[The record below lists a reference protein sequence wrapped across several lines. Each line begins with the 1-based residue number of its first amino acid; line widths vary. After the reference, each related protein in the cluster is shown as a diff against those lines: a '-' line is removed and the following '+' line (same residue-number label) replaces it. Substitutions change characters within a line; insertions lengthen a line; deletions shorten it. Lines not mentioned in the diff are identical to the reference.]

1 MRIERRGFLLVLS
14 SPSGAG
20 KTTIA
25 RLLVQRDGNLHLSVS
40 VTTRPRREG
49 EVDGRDY
56 LFIDRRRFDEMVA
69 QGELL
74 EHAIVFDNCYGTP
87 RRPIEEALAAGRD
100 VVGDLD
106 WQGTQQL
113 KESVREDLVSVF
125 VLPPSRAELEIRL
138 RARAQ
143 DSAAAVA
150 ARMAKAAEE
159 MSHWPEYDY
168 VIVNRDIEDSVAQV
182 QAIVAAERLRRERHL
197 PLVDFGSVD
206 IEDSVA
212 EVRAIVTAEGLRRE
226 KQLGLED
233 FVSHLLAA

>member
-20 KTTIA
+20 KTTITR
-25 RLLVQRDGNLHLSVS
+25 RLVERDPELDMSVS
-40 VTTRPRREG
+40 VTTRPRREE

-56 LFIDRRRFDEMVA
+56 LFIDRRRFDEMIA

-74 EHAIVFDNCYGTP
+74 DHASVFENGYGTP
-87 RRPIEEALAAGRD
+87 RRPIELALAAGRD

-182 QAIVAAERLRRERHL
+182 QAVVTAERLRRTRQ
-197 PLVDFGSVD
+197 V
-206 IEDSVA
+206 
-212 EVRAIVTAEGLRRE
+212 GLA
-226 KQLGLED
+226 D
-233 FVSHLLAA
+233 FVDRLRPDRQTPNGTVRQRGAP